1 METIPLLDNYTAPSS
16 LHQVPSAKLHSAVGK
31 GSESGGHSHS
41 LHHRHHHHTH
51 FTQHQ
56 HHSYNKALKTTFKQH
71 NHTCNSESDAKSSH
85 EISSDQ
91 LTLRPPAIF
100 SDLNPIPKSS
110 SSSLQGT
117 QKIPLVNQ
125 QQLLR
130 AHPQPTNS
138 SSLMNGNQH
147 GPTDKV
153 AATTK
158 SSDLPNTSV
167 ESLVRNN

>member
-31 GSESGGHSHS
+31 GSETRGHSHS
-41 LHHRHHHHTH
+41 LHHRHHHTH
-51 FTQHQ
+51 FTQHH
-56 HHSYNKALKTTFKQH
+56 HHSYNKALKPTFKQH

-85 EISSDQ
+85 EISDQ

-125 QQLLR
+125 QLLR
-130 AHPQPTNS
+130 AHPPPTNS

-147 GPTDKV
+147 GRKDKV
-153 AATTK
+153 AETTK